1 MPRIFLSKDLLRSF
15 QQLIIAILIHKLL
28 TTWVKLLKGTKI
40 LGLVNVPQL
49 IKLFS
54 ELVLQI
60 LRQTKELSI
69 HDAMIKMSL

>member
-28 TTWVKLLKGTKI
+28 TAWVKLLKGAKI

>member
-28 TTWVKLLKGTKI
+28 TAWVKLLKRTKI

>member
-1 MPRIFLSKDLLRSF
+1 MPRIFLSKDLLRSL

-28 TTWVKLLKGTKI
+28 TTWVKLLKGAKI